1 MTDLGA
7 RQAGATHH
15 VQNEIFGDLIATCV
29 MIFERKAVVRSI
41 TRYIAHVCPEPILAI
56 NINNIIVIYISFMH
70 YILANR
76 RVPSLAT
83 CAKKGG
89 FPIFV
94 PSLSWQKDR
103 VYIYNGSKKA
113 FSLFSHRRIRR

>member
-1 MTDLGA
+1 
-7 RQAGATHH
+7 
-15 VQNEIFGDLIATCV
+15 
-29 MIFERKAVVRSI
+29 
-41 TRYIAHVCPEPILAI
+41 
-56 NINNIIVIYISFMH
+56 MH

-89 FPIFV
+89 FPMFV

-103 VYIYNGSKKA
+103 VYIYKWLKKGVFA
-113 FSLFSHRRIRR
+113 LFSPPNPSLKFSPALGPAEREHQNASLCSSVSSCMS